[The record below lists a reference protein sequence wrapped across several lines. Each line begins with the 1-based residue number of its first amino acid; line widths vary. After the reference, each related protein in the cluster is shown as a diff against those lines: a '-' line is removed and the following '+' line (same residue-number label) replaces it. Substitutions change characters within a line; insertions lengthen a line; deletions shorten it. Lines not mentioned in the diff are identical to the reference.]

1 MNSDVKVVAHPETGA
16 VITQNV
22 NKPEFGTLRLDS
34 ENVSMSGGYLN
45 KNRRTAFVG
54 GNYEEFKSLGLRAGQ
69 VMPGLIQKQES
80 FSPFY
85 EGQSPK
91 INPTTQ
97 EVIFKNGK
105 EVYLQFEYIA
115 DSNAAD
121 SIWIDETPAEVDEAT
136 QTALAAQATGE
147 PANK

>member
-1 MNSDVKVVAHPETGA
+1 MSNVKVVAHPTTGD

-34 ENVSMSGGYLN
+34 ESVSMSGGYLN
-45 KNRRTAFVG
+45 KNKRTAFVG
-54 GNYEEFKSLGLRAGQ
+54 GNYAELQSLGLKAGQ
-69 VMPGLIQKQES
+69 AMPGLIQKQES

-91 INPTTQ
+91 INPSTQ

-105 EVYLQFEYIA
+105 EVFLQFEYIA
-115 DSNAAD
+115 DANAPAD
-121 SIWIDETPAEVDEAT
+121 VWIDETPAEVDEAT
-136 QTALAAQATGE
+136 KEALEAQKTGG
-147 PANK
+147 